1 MIDQEPN
8 STELAFLSELEKY
21 ADRWVAIKNYGSE
34 DEAVVAAG
42 ESISEARKN
51 AESQGFRN
59 VTFFRVPRTDK
70 LFVPLTPMYKRA

>member
-1 MIDQEPN
+1 MVDQEPD
-8 STELAFLSELEKY
+8 SKELAFLRELEKHI
-21 ADRWVAIKNYGSE
+21 DRWVAIKDYGSE

-51 AESQGFRN
+51 AESHGFAN

-70 LFVPLTPMYKRA
+70 LFVPLAPV